1 MQRQV
6 FISHAAEDEDWPQD
20 DVEAVADA
28 IRASGITVHL
38 DYWHL
43 RQKRRFLSP
52 AEWRLWMDAVMADAT
67 HVLCLVSPRYQQL
80 WQRRP
85 DEPGGLGVAFESMRL
100 IHALYEYK
108 QHGDGRILT
117 LRRDSHDRSCIPR
130 DLVLD
135 SPAYR
140 WAADREMLLSHLAEA
155 DLPAAVLLRG
165 NAAPAPVP
173 TPAPAPAP
181 ASPAPAPA
189 PPTPAPAPAPA
200 ALRPPPAVRQ
210 PQPLHAGPAWAS
222 DSGRDEYGHWA
233 DLSINGETQ
242 RMRWI
247 PPTGPEGFW
256 MGSPA
261 AERAAIQD
269 KDVREWANKTEHA
282 PQREHVWMGFWLADT
297 PCTQAFWR
305 AVADIDPSH
314 FSTGADAPQRP
325 VENVGWDVVMEQF
338 IARLAARPGWAQ
350 GETVCLPSEV
360 EWEYA
365 ARAGTRT
372 AYWWGDEWDTQRGN
386 ANDTGWRDSDDAEGT
401 SPVKRYRPNP
411 WGLYDVH
418 GNVREWCEDVWCERR
433 DAPEAQPDVDWRV
446 VRGGS
451 WITHPGGA
459 LAACRSGWPRRG
471 ARLNLGFRFA
481 LRSPAGPEAR

>member
-6 FISHAAEDEDWPQD
+6 FISHAADDEAWPQD

-28 IRASGITVHL
+28 IRAAGIAVHL

-52 AEWRLWMDAVMADAT
+52 AEWRVWMDAVMADAT

-140 WAADREMLLSHLAEA
+140 WAADREMVLSHLAEA
-155 DLPAAVLLRG
+155 DLPASVLLRG
-165 NAAPAPVP
+165 QTAPAPAPVP
-173 TPAPAPAP
+173 AVPPASASVPPTPAAAPTRAPAPAP
-181 ASPAPAPA
+181 SANRAAPE
-189 PPTPAPAPAPA
+189 
-200 ALRPPPAVRQ
+200 
-210 PQPLHAGPAWAS
+210 PQPLRLGPAWAS
-222 DSGRDEYGHWA
+222 ASGRDEYGHWA
-233 DLSINGETQ
+233 DLTIHGETQ

-269 KDVREWANKTEHA
+269 KEICAWANQTEHA
-282 PQREHVWMGFWLADT
+282 PRREHVRMGFWLADT

-305 AVADIDPSH
+305 TVADIDPSH
-314 FSTGADAPQRP
+314 FSSGADAPQRP
-325 VENVGWDVVMEQF
+325 VESVSWEDVMTQF
-338 IARLAARPGWAQ
+338 IARIAARPGWAQ
-350 GETVCLPSEV
+350 SETVCLPSEV

-372 AYWWGDEWDTQRGN
+372 AYWWGDAWDAQRGN
-386 ANDTGWRDSDDAEGT
+386 ANDTGLRDWDDAEGT
-401 SPVKRYRPNP
+401 TPVKRYGPNP
-411 WGLYDVH
+411 WGLFDVY
-418 GNVREWCEDVWCERR
+418 GNVLEWCEDVWEERR
-433 DAPEAQPDVDWRV
+433 DAPETRPDVEHGV

-451 WITHPGGA
+451 WLDHPG
-459 LAACRSGWPRRG
+459 LARAASRDGRNRG
-471 ARLNLGFRFA
+471 LANQYLGFRFA
-481 LRSPAGPEAR
+481 LRSPAGPEAQ